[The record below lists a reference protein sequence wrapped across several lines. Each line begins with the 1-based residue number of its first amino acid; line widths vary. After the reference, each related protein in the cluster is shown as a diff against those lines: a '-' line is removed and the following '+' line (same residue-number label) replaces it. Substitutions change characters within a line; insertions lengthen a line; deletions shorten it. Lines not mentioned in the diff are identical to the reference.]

1 MTEGYLV
8 PDLPSGGFFR
18 EEETVKRSRFIV
30 TVGRAASPEAAH
42 AFIEK
47 IREEHSQATHNCW
60 AFNAG
65 EPGSTAQVGASDD
78 GEPKGTAGRPMLTAV
93 LHSGIGEVV
102 VVVTRYFGGILLG
115 TGGLVRAYQGSAQ
128 LGLEKVPTRAR
139 EVLIRCLVSM
149 DTAHDGIFQNLLR
162 AARGQIVTSDYRFDA
177 SYEILVPEPE
187 VEGLSQDWPVLR
199 RVKRFLSG
207 LRKKRFKAA
216 EPSIR
221 LHSFADSLLSAEPE
235 WRLRRIQS
243 R

>member
-162 AARGQIVTSDYRFDA
+162 GDIQMVGRLIEDQ
-177 SYEILVPEPE
+177 E
-187 VEGLSQDWPVLR
+187 VCLEDKS
-199 RVKRFLSG
+199 
-207 LRKKRFKAA
+207 
-216 EPSIR
+216 
-221 LHSFADSLLSAEPE
+221 
-235 WRLRRIQS
+235 
-243 R
+243 

>member
-139 EVLIRCLVSM
+139 EVLI
-149 DTAHDGIFQNLLR
+149 FQNLLR

-187 VEGLSQDWPVLR
+187 VEGLE
-199 RVKRFLSG
+199 SG
-207 LRKKRFKAA
+207 LARATAGEALF
-216 EPSIR
+216 ER
-221 LHSFADSLLSAEPE
+221 LEEEAV
-235 WRLRRIQS
+235 
-243 R
+243 

>member
-1 MTEGYLV
+1 MTEDYLV

-65 EPGSTAQVGASDD
+65 EPGSTEQVGASDD

-115 TGGLVRAYQGSAQ
+115 TGGLVRAYQGTAK
-128 LGLEKVPTRAR
+128 LGLETVPTRER
-139 EVLIRCLVSM
+139 EVLVRYVVSM
-149 DTAHDGIFQNLLR
+149 DPAFDGSFQNL
-162 AARGQIVTSDYRFDA
+162 ARQLGVVIVSSDYRFDA
-177 SYEILVPEPE
+177 SYELLVPEASAVKLE
-187 VEGLSQDWPVLR
+187 SELS
-199 RVKRFLSG
+199 
-207 LRKKRFKAA
+207 
-216 EPSIR
+216 
-221 LHSFADSLLSAEPE
+221 
-235 WRLRRIQS
+235 RITMGEALVDRQEEEAV
-243 R
+243 

>member
-1 MTEGYLV
+1 MTEDYLV
-8 PDLPSGGFFR
+8 PDLPSGSFFR

-149 DTAHDGIFQNLLR
+149 DTAYDGIFQNLLR

-187 VEGLSQDWPVLR
+187 AEGLESGLAR
-199 RVKRFLSG
+199 ATAGFLSG

-216 EPSIR
+216 VPSIR
-221 LHSFADSLLSAEPE
+221 LHSFADSLLSAEP
-235 WRLRRIQS
+235 Q
-243 R
+243 

>member
-128 LGLEKVPTRAR
+128 LGLERCRPGLEKSSYAVWFRW
-139 EVLIRCLVSM
+139 IRPM
-149 DTAHDGIFQNLLR
+149 TAFSRISF
-162 AARGQIVTSDYRFDA
+162 
-177 SYEILVPEPE
+177 E
-187 VEGLSQDWPVLR
+187 
-199 RVKRFLSG
+199 
-207 LRKKRFKAA
+207 
-216 EPSIR
+216 R
-221 LHSFADSLLSAEPE
+221 LEDKS
-235 WRLRRIQS
+235 
-243 R
+243 